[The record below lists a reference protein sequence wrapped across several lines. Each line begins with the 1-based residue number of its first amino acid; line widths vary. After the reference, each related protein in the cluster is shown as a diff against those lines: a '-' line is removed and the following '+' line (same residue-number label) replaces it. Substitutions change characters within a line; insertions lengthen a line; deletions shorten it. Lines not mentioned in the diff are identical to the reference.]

1 MYTKISVVIPVYK
14 CKECLFEL
22 NQRLTETL
30 KKITDRYEVI
40 YIDDCSPDESWIE
53 IKLLSEKDKNVKG
66 IRLSRNFGQHNAI
79 FAGLENSNG
88 DVIVV
93 MDCDLQD
100 KPEEILKLYNE
111 LEKGYD
117 LVLGSKFNRRDKIFK
132 KMFSKTFYF
141 ILSYLTDTNQD
152 CSVGNYGI
160 YTRKVIDSVLQMQD
174 NIKYFPTMVKWVG
187 FNKSVIQ
194 IEHSD
199 RIYGNTSYR
208 FGGLFK
214 LALNIILSFSDKPL
228 RLVVKLGLTISLIS
242 LIIAIYELYEYFT
255 GKIIIQGWASLIIS
269 LWFLSGIVIFVLGI
283 VGLYIGRIFDKV
295 KERPIYFIK
304 EKI

>member
-1 MYTKISVVIPVYK
+1 
-14 CKECLFEL
+14 
-22 NQRLTETL
+22 
-30 KKITDRYEVI
+30 
-40 YIDDCSPDESWIE
+40 
-53 IKLLSEKDKNVKG
+53 
-66 IRLSRNFGQHNAI
+66 
-79 FAGLENSNG
+79 
-88 DVIVV
+88 
-93 MDCDLQD
+93 
-100 KPEEILKLYNE
+100 
-111 LEKGYD
+111 
-117 LVLGSKFNRRDKIFK
+117 
-132 KMFSKTFYF
+132 
-141 ILSYLTDTNQD
+141 
-152 CSVGNYGI
+152 
-160 YTRKVIDSVLQMQD
+160 
-174 NIKYFPTMVKWVG
+174 MVKWVG